1 MLTHLLLLVFLAV
14 GTVNVSGQEATD
26 NTLPLSY
33 PAIVVPESEGC
44 PSEAQE
50 RQLLSRIDTETDVL
64 LDRILVLTQSNVTE
78 DFPCSGAN
86 WTRVAYLDMTDRT
99 QHCPPAWREFETP
112 TKACG
117 RGTSEV
123 GSCSSVTY
131 SVGGRRYSK
140 VCGRIIG
147 YQFGS
152 TNAFN
157 YYNALRSLT
166 INDNY
171 VDGVIIT
178 NGVGQRNHIWTFAAG
193 LDETDNSAEVC
204 PCTNPRNP
212 HTISVPTFVGNN
224 YFCEAGTTT
233 FQTHQVFE
241 SSDPLWDGMGCGN
254 ISSCC
259 SYNSPPWFVRQLSSP
274 STSNLEVRICAST
287 ATRHED
293 TPIERIDIYIQ

>member
-14 GTVNVSGQEATD
+14 GAVEVSGQEATD

-50 RQLLSRIDTETDVL
+50 RQLLSRIDAETDVL
-64 LDRILVLTQSNVTE
+64 LDRILVLTQGNVTE

-99 QHCPPAWREFETP
+99 QHCPPAWREYETP

-117 RGTSEV
+117 RTTSES
-123 GSCSSVTY
+123 GGCSSVTY
-131 SVGGRRYSK
+131 SVGGRSYSK

-152 TNAFN
+152 TNAFSH
-157 YYNALRSLT
+157 YTGLTSLT

-171 VDGVIIT
+171 VDGVVIT
-178 NGVGQRNHIWTFAAG
+178 NGGGQRNHVWTFAAG
-193 LDETDNSAEVC
+193 LDEISNSTSVC

-212 HTISVPTFVGNN
+212 STINIPSFVGTD
-224 YFCEAGTTT
+224 YFCEAGTTV
-233 FQTHQVFE
+233 FQTPQVFE

-254 ISSCC
+254 SSSCC
-259 SYNSPPWFVRQLSSP
+259 SYNSPPWFERQLSSP